1 MFTNAIAD
9 EQLVEWYFHGNETA
23 LRTLFERYAGPV
35 FNFLYR
41 LLGNAADAEDVA
53 QETFFRAWKYLKKFN
68 REKRFKP
75 WLFAIAKNAA
85 FASLARVRARTF
97 SDVEEKEGSFAET
110 INDPAPLPEEWFSRG
125 DAEREVTRALQ
136 RISPASRAVLV
147 LYYQED
153 LSFREIGE
161 LLKEPLDTVK
171 SRHRRALIAL
181 RDLLVHQNGASGDS
195 NR

>member
-1 MFTNAIAD
+1 MKHLTD
-9 EQLVEWYFHGNETA
+9 EQLAGAYLAGDEEA

-41 LLGNAADAEDVA
+41 MVGNAADAEDTA

-68 REKRFKP
+68 REKRFRS
-75 WLFAIAKNAA
+75 WLFTIAKNVA
-85 FASLARVRARTF
+85 FSRFKRKQPQTF
-97 SDVEEKEGSFAET
+97 SDMEDEAHPLADT
-110 INDPAPLPEEWFSRG
+110 IADPAPLPEEWFSHG
-125 DAEREVTRALQ
+125 EAEREVTRALQ
-136 RISPASRAVLV
+136 ELHPSSRAVLV

-161 LLKEPLDTVK
+161 LLNEPLDTVK

-181 RDLLVHQNGASGDS
+181 RKLLVHQNGASGGS